1 MPTSRSTIVSL
12 LFFGSPIAVFWGI
25 RTVVISTFYTV
36 FVTWTAAHIGKKIG
50 VIVPAWIDR
59 YASAAVVLILSA
71 KDIAASTAKRAPRY
85 PFWRLVSFSVFGF
98 GLCNMF
104 SASASA
110 RARSFGF
117 KVRGQS
123 NVGSSA
129 FAEAQPT
136 CMDSF
141 HSSKGNNGQKTETQ
155 TCDIDWF
162 GHERP
167 RTRLLASSDGRA
179 LQRLTVA
186 LL

>member
-110 RARSFGF
+110 RARSLVLRCVAKATWVLPHSQRHSQLAWIPFIPA
-117 KVRGQS
+117 KEITVRRPKRRPVISIGLDMSGLGQGCLRQVT
-123 NVGSSA
+123 VGRFNA
-129 FAEAQPT
+129 
-136 CMDSF
+136 
-141 HSSKGNNGQKTETQ
+141 
-155 TCDIDWF
+155 
-162 GHERP
+162 
-167 RTRLLASSDGRA
+167 
-179 LQRLTVA
+179 
-186 LL
+186 